1 MLLGEFPELREEQL
15 KAGLFSEAGWGISGA
30 TLVKRNTTSE
40 FSTQNFLQLDSESL
54 FSHQGLVILDSD

>member
-40 FSTQNFLQLDSESL
+40 LFTQNF
-54 FSHQGLVILDSD
+54 F